1 MCFSINMI
9 IRIFLCRYYLYLRG
23 HERWFWYC
31 CSSKRVASRIYVT
44 HVQIAF
50 CIKPMRVVV
59 TPLISRNP
67 AKEVVEFLS
76 GMPSEELSSCLYFC
90 DIQGNTFDSGRGPG
104 GVFLNQTLG
113 RWTVSMLFP
122 SSPPSPNDNNDLVT
136 YSYRGRWNLGER
148 WANSWKTIA
157 IRRTNKRA
165 RQKSNI
171 YGTNR
176 RKNDPVIWMSMIN
189 KRRRPKHGLNMQIV
203 CEVNWRIMNK
213 KWFAIKINRLRM
225 RSCFIWAVANA
236 NFLNWPHSEPL
247 FLHNSQRM
255 ILIKRNYNAIFNPT
269 VIFSQSPNYI
279 WHNVF
284 PSGP

>member
-90 DIQGNTFDSGRGPG
+90 DIQGNTFESGRGLG

-122 SSPPSPNDNNDLVT
+122 SSPTSPNDNNDLVT
-136 YSYRGRWNLGER
+136 YSYRGRWNSGGNGGQIHEKR
-148 WANSWKTIA
+148 SPSGGQISARG
-157 IRRTNKRA
+157 RR
-165 RQKSNI
+165 
-171 YGTNR
+171 
-176 RKNDPVIWMSMIN
+176 
-189 KRRRPKHGLNMQIV
+189 
-203 CEVNWRIMNK
+203 
-213 KWFAIKINRLRM
+213 
-225 RSCFIWAVANA
+225 
-236 NFLNWPHSEPL
+236 
-247 FLHNSQRM
+247 
-255 ILIKRNYNAIFNPT
+255 AIFT
-269 VIFSQSPNYI
+269 VQTDVKMIRL
-279 WHNVF
+279 
-284 PSGP
+284 SGWAW